1 MTRFTEM
8 ETAALRAIF
17 AETPA
22 IALALETQ
30 LSRAVVTK
38 RENSGGGFF
47 TDIAVPDDVPLV
59 DCPYTLG
66 NATHA
71 RVEGLE
77 HGLGFVLFMREGKLD
92 QLEGH
97 AWGPENTAPLDLTN
111 LSFEI
116 YHEPI
121 QQLD

>member
-1 MTRFTEM
+1 MCRAEVTR
-8 ETAALRAIF
+8 
-17 AETPA
+17 
-22 IALALETQ
+22 
-30 LSRAVVTK
+30 

-47 TDIAVPDDVPLV
+47 ADIDVPDDVPPV
-59 DCPYTLG
+59 DCPNTLG
-66 NATHA
+66 HATHA

-92 QLEGH
+92 LLEGH

-121 QQLD
+121 QQSD